1 MVMAINQFNRQS
13 FPYII
18 LREFFKLRVTMK
30 NIEID
35 EELYQYIATNTQYIG
50 ESASAI
56 LRRLLNFGVEAK
68 DSATAVAAV
77 TVNETADKVEIKVAL
92 DAEKPVVQL
101 ESAKIVEPEVVKLV
115 KAVAESH
122 ETVFN
127 FINKEE
133 LAMQRGAVG
142 RFLLILAAL
151 YRAHPAQFGVVT
163 EISGRDRLYF
173 ANSEN
178 KLAESGSSTKPRQ
191 IPESPF
197 WVITNSNTTRKKM
210 MLTKASI
217 SLGYSDTDVEKIR
230 ELL

>member
-1 MVMAINQFNRQS
+1 
-13 FPYII
+13 
-18 LREFFKLRVTMK
+18 MK

-35 EELYQYIATNTQYIG
+35 EELYQYIATNTQFIG

-56 LRRLLNFGVEAK
+56 LRRLLNFGGEAELE
-68 DSATAVAAV
+68 TV
-77 TVNETADKVEIKVAL
+77 TVNESSNQAEVKNEPKTVEPAL
-92 DAEKPVVQL
+92 
-101 ESAKIVEPEVVKLV
+101 KIVPATVEEPKDIVAKVKP
-115 KAVAESH
+115 ESN

-151 YRAHPAQFGVVT
+151 YRAHPEQFNVVT

-217 SLGYSDTDVEKIR
+217 SLGYSDEDVEKIR

>member
-1 MVMAINQFNRQS
+1 
-13 FPYII
+13 
-18 LREFFKLRVTMK
+18 MK

-35 EELYQYIATNTQYIG
+35 EELYQYIATNTQFIG

-56 LRRLLNFGVEAK
+56 LRRLLNFGGEAK
-68 DSATAVAAV
+68 LRTV
-77 TVNETADKVEIKVAL
+77 TVNEPSDQVEVINEA
-92 DAEKPVVQL
+92 KPVEPALKMVPVD
-101 ESAKIVEPEVVKLV
+101 EVEEPKSLAVVKV
-115 KAVAESH
+115 KSESN

-151 YRAHPAQFGVVT
+151 YRAHPEQFDVVT

-217 SLGYSDTDVEKIR
+217 SLGYSDSDVEKIR

>member
-1 MVMAINQFNRQS
+1 
-13 FPYII
+13 
-18 LREFFKLRVTMK
+18 MK

-56 LRRLLNFGVEAK
+56 LRRLLKLGVAVDVETVK
-68 DSATAVAAV
+68 ATV
-77 TVNETADKVEIKVAL
+77 TVNE
-92 DAEKPVVQL
+92 PVSLNENSEPATL
-101 ESAKIVEPEVVKLV
+101 ESLAQPEASVASIVGALSAEPKKIIAPKVITQ
-115 KAVAESH
+115 SS

-151 YRAHPAQFGVVT
+151 YRAHPEQFDIVT

-217 SLGYSDTDVEKIR
+217 SLGYSDSDVEKIR

>member
-1 MVMAINQFNRQS
+1 
-13 FPYII
+13 
-18 LREFFKLRVTMK
+18 MK

-35 EELYQYIATNTQYIG
+35 EELYQYIATNTQFIG

-56 LRRLLNFGVEAK
+56 LRRLLNFGGEAK
-68 DSATAVAAV
+68 LETV
-77 TVNETADKVEIKVAL
+77 TVNESSNQVEVSS
-92 DAEKPVVQL
+92 EPKPVRAVL
-101 ESAKIVEPEVVKLV
+101 KKAPDEIEEPKSIDIVKVKPV
-115 KAVAESH
+115 NN

-151 YRAHPAQFGVVT
+151 YRAHPEQFNVVT

-217 SLGYSDTDVEKIR
+217 SLGYSDSDVEKIR

>member
-1 MVMAINQFNRQS
+1 VQQS
-13 FPYII
+13 II
-18 LREFFKLRVTMK
+18 SIYNIADLFTLRVTMK

-35 EELYQYIATNTQYIG
+35 EALYQYIATNTQFIG

-56 LRRLLNFGVEAK
+56 LRRLLNLSFDTEIPQLTNDNVANKMAQVDAVMELPHA
-68 DSATAVAAV
+68 DS
-77 TVNETADKVEIKVAL
+77 
-92 DAEKPVVQL
+92 
-101 ESAKIVEPEVVKLV
+101 VEPVNINEVT
-115 KAVAESH
+115 ASE

-142 RFLLILAAL
+142 RFLLILAGL
-151 YRAHPAQFGVVT
+151 YRAHPNQFDVVT

-191 IPESPF
+191 IPDSPF

-210 MLTKASI
+210 MLTKAASA
-217 SLGYSDTDVEKIR
+217 LGYSDSDVEIIR

>member
-1 MVMAINQFNRQS
+1 
-13 FPYII
+13 
-18 LREFFKLRVTMK
+18 MK

-35 EELYQYIATNTQYIG
+35 EELYQYIATNTQFIG

-56 LRRLLNFGVEAK
+56 LRRLLNFGE
-68 DSATAVAAV
+68 
-77 TVNETADKVEIKVAL
+77 E
-92 DAEKPVVQL
+92 
-101 ESAKIVEPEVVKLV
+101 VKLV
-115 KAVAESH
+115 TVAVNEPSAVPEVITLPETEKLAEKVQITKTKKSESIAAVKVIAVSH

-151 YRAHPAQFGVVT
+151 YRAHPQHFSVVT

-173 ANSEN
+173 ANSES

-217 SLGYSDTDVEKIR
+217 SLGYCDSDVEKIR

>member
-1 MVMAINQFNRQS
+1 MQINEFNLQA

-18 LREFFKLRVTMK
+18 CRELFKLRVTMK

-35 EELYQYIATNTQYIG
+35 EELYQYIATNTQFIG

-56 LRRLLNFGVEAK
+56 LRRLLNFGLAADVE
-68 DSATAVAAV
+68 TVI
-77 TVNETADKVEIKVAL
+77 VNELSEMVGENVLPALEDTPAIIDVADTN
-92 DAEKPVVQL
+92 DAEVL
-101 ESAKIVEPEVVKLV
+101 TVVKV
-115 KAVAESH
+115 NSESQ

-151 YRAHPAQFGVVT
+151 YRAHPEQFGVVT
-163 EISGRDRLYF
+163 AISGRDRLYF

-217 SLGYSDTDVEKIR
+217 SLGYSDSDVEKIR

>member
-1 MVMAINQFNRQS
+1 
-13 FPYII
+13 
-18 LREFFKLRVTMK
+18 MK

-56 LRRLLNFGVEAK
+56 LRRLLNFGLEAK
-68 DSATAVAAV
+68 DLATAVEVV
-77 TVNETADKVEIKVAL
+77 TVNETADKVEIKVTL
-92 DAEKPVVQL
+92 EDEKPVVNI
-101 ESAKIVEPEVVKLV
+101 ETAEIKKPV
-115 KAVAESH
+115 KAAPENH

-151 YRAHPAQFGVVT
+151 YRAHPEQFGVVT

-217 SLGYSDTDVEKIR
+217 SLGYSDIDVEKIR

>member
-1 MVMAINQFNRQS
+1 
-13 FPYII
+13 
-18 LREFFKLRVTMK
+18 MK

-35 EELYQYIATNTQYIG
+35 EELYQYIAANTQFIG

-56 LRRLLNFGVEAK
+56 LRRLLGL
-68 DSATAVAAV
+68 
-77 TVNETADKVEIKVAL
+77 ETPK
-92 DAEKPVVQL
+92 
-101 ESAKIVEPEVVKLV
+101 SIVETFEAHESPVLDIVVDKQNQNQQ
-115 KAVAESH
+115 KNKIIPSNDSQ

-151 YRAHPAQFGVVT
+151 YRAHPQHFNVVT
-163 EISGRDRLYF
+163 DICGRDRLYF
-173 ANSEN
+173 ANSEEE
-178 KLAESGSSTKPRQ
+178 LAASGSSTKPRQ

-210 MLTKASI
+210 MLTKAAA
-217 SLGYSDTDVEKIR
+217 SLGYQESDVEEIR

>member
-1 MVMAINQFNRQS
+1 
-13 FPYII
+13 
-18 LREFFKLRVTMK
+18 MK

-35 EELYQYIATNTQYIG
+35 EELYQYIATNTQFIG

-56 LRRLLNFGVEAK
+56 LRRLLNLGVEAK
-68 DSATAVAAV
+68 LETV
-77 TVNETADKVEIKVAL
+77 TVNEPADVVEVSIL
-92 DAEKPVVQL
+92 AE
-101 ESAKIVEPEVVKLV
+101 SEPEASVARVETTELEEPKN
-115 KAVAESH
+115 KAVVNVVSESH

-151 YRAHPAQFGVVT
+151 YRAHPEQFGVVT

-217 SLGYSDTDVEKIR
+217 SLGYSDADVEKIR

>member
-1 MVMAINQFNRQS
+1 
-13 FPYII
+13 
-18 LREFFKLRVTMK
+18 MK

-56 LRRLLNFGVEAK
+56 LRRLLSFGIESEAE
-68 DSATAVAAV
+68 AV
-77 TVNETADKVEIKVAL
+77 TVNENTEKVADKQVAIS
-92 DAEKPVVQL
+92 DEAEVKI
-101 ESAKIVEPEVVKLV
+101 EETEAK
-115 KAVAESH
+115 KAVEKELVIDTAISH

-151 YRAHPAQFGVVT
+151 YRAHPNQFSVVN

-217 SLGYSDTDVEKIR
+217 SLGYSDSDVEKIR